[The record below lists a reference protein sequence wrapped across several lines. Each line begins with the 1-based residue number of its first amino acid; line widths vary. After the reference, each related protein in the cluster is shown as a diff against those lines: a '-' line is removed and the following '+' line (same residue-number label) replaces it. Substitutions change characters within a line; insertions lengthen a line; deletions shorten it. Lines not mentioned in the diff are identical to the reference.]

1 MPIKHF
7 IKGLTVC
14 YFVCAVTVA
23 AFAQSS
29 LHNIAVCQLTAG
41 HPVFCSK
48 PFTGKA
54 VMPLP
59 LGSGAYYTCSIT
71 AGNITFCAAP
81 YTGRAVIQ
89 QLNGVYASC
98 LIELGQ
104 VKFCNLPYTGRAVI
118 PGW

>member
-7 IKGLTVC
+7 IKGLTVY

-29 LHNIAVCQLTAG
+29 VHNIAVCQLTAG

-59 LGSGAYYTCSIT
+59 LRSDAYYTCSIT

>member
-1 MPIKHF
+1 
-7 IKGLTVC
+7 
-14 YFVCAVTVA
+14 
-23 AFAQSS
+23 
-29 LHNIAVCQLTAG
+29 
-41 HPVFCSK
+41 
-48 PFTGKA
+48 
-54 VMPLP
+54 MPLL
-59 LGSGAYYTCSIT
+59 LGSDAYYTCSIT